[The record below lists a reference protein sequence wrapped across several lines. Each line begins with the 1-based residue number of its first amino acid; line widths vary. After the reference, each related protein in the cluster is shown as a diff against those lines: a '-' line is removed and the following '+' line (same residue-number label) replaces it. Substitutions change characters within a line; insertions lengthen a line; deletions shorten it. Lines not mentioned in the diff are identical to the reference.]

1 MVSSVALTL
10 LNAHSD
16 AIGYTR
22 AMLDQRAR
30 LLRAAVGFALVPPDH
45 PELQVLRRW
54 LDNWRGIGDIATG
67 MTRQGWDLQL
77 TEYDGEHWRATF
89 FVSGQAH
96 SIVGGSAWAATPWR
110 ATQRAAWDAL
120 QKAEEGG
127 R

>member
-1 MVSSVALTL
+1 MT
-10 LNAHSD
+10 NP
-16 AIGYTR
+16 
-22 AMLDQRAR
+22 RAR
-30 LLRAAVGFALVPPDH
+30 LMLATLGFLRLDGQLSPVLHALH
-45 PELQVLRRW
+45 RW
-54 LDNWRGIGDIATG
+54 LDTWRGIGDIATG

-89 FVSGQAH
+89 FVCGQAH
-96 SIVGGSAWAATPWR
+96 SIVGGSAWQTTPWR